1 MVQQSATATWLM
13 ALALGDNVN
22 QLQFVILL
30 GIVLGVYWAV
40 ASNLTVEATQE
51 LTEGGGFAIG
61 HQQMFGVWLVDKLAP

>member
-1 MVQQSATATWLM
+1 M

-40 ASNLTVEATQE
+40 ASNLTVQ
-51 LTEGGGFAIG
+51 
-61 HQQMFGVWLVDKLAP
+61 KLHRNNRRRRIW